1 MAGGWHQFRAPI
13 DGKACRFVVRCS
25 NGKPDGL
32 FCIHPGHLSNTRLYQ
47 LVQDLRAL
55 TKLLKGGLPWDVVR
69 LQHQGNLGAVIEAAE
84 TRRAEIYDREV
95 AA

>member
-13 DGKACRFVVRCS
+13 DGKACRFVVRCTH
-25 NGKPDGL
+25 GQPDGL
-32 FCIHPGHLSNTRLYQ
+32 FCIHPGYLTNARLRE
-47 LVQDLRAL
+47 LLQDLRAL
-55 TKLLKGGLPWDVVR
+55 TKLLKGGLPWDAVR

-84 TRRAEIYDREV
+84 ARRVEIYDHG